1 MVKGSQV
8 SAGEVSRQDQ
18 NTENWRDFEGEKVGG
33 EIKRERRVEERMLVM
48 VLTEKRSSIEYY
60 YNSIIVLMYE
70 VHAEFLVRGFLGER
84 VGWENFGWEN
94 FGWEILYERI
104 IFGGGGEKAEVGT
117 QIPQGKIWLEG
128 KSPLTH

>member
-84 VGWENFGWEN
+84 VG
-94 FGWEILYERI
+94 
-104 IFGGGGEKAEVGT
+104 
-117 QIPQGKIWLEG
+117 
-128 KSPLTH
+128 